1 MNRLL
6 LAGATG
12 SSMTLT
18 VHDHEGRERKRK
30 LTRVPRGSFSAE
42 DGEVL
47 RLLEGN
53 IGYADLRRLTVAEV
67 DGMFERFPSAHP
79 GSKRQTALPGQ
90 DGDDDRRAGDQPI
103 RAHRAVLRGGER
115 HDVHRQPDDGHQWRR
130 HDLDPRVTSS
140 SPSAVTTSATPT
152 AVNSSA
158 WDSFP
163 TLRSGRRSRGSKGRD
178 EVLERARK
186 FLSETRGGA

>member
-1 MNRLL
+1 MITGLGPDGSVKASGIEIGDVVLKVDGEPVHDRMKRLGRYITASTPQAHTYMVMNRLL

-130 HDLDPRVTSS
+130 HDLDP
-140 SPSAVTTSATPT
+140 P
-152 AVNSSA
+152 
-158 WDSFP
+158 
-163 TLRSGRRSRGSKGRD
+163 G
-178 EVLERARK
+178 
-186 FLSETRGGA
+186 